1 MELSIILL
9 ILVLYGWWSFESYID
24 IKKTVFLPSNVDFK
38 WSTNLWMFT
47 SAILVVAALIII
59 GIFVI

>member
-1 MELSIILL
+1 MESSIISIILL
-9 ILVLYGWWSFESYID
+9 LYFWWSFNSIKN
-24 IKKTVFLPSNVDFK
+24 IKKTVFLPSNADFK

-47 SAILVVAALIII
+47 SATLVVVALIII